1 MSLISLLKRQRETF
15 LDRHRESGDWCH
27 RMFSAATYSLWRAA
41 MPLMASHCRGLVL
54 DAGSG
59 RGAWRAAILQIAESY
74 ESTDIA
80 PRGGDPTTW
89 TGDLSDMPKVPT
101 ARYDTVVCHQVLEH
115 LPHPQLALV
124 EMHRVLKPGGRLIL
138 SAPHISRLHEL
149 PHDYF
154 RYAPAG
160 MRILL
165 QDAGFVDVE
174 LTAYGG
180 VLSFLHHQTS
190 FLLPGLIAGVPV
202 LGLLAVGA
210 NSVFSWSLAKLDRLL
225 DWRGLLPLGV
235 IAVATKPA

>member
-1 MSLISLLKRQRETF
+1 
-15 LDRHRESGDWCH
+15 
-27 RMFSAATYSLWRAA
+27 
-41 MPLMASHCRGLVL
+41 
-54 DAGSG
+54 
-59 RGAWRAAILQIAESY
+59 
-74 ESTDIA
+74 
-80 PRGGDPTTW
+80 
-89 TGDLSDMPKVPT
+89 
-101 ARYDTVVCHQVLEH
+101 
-115 LPHPQLALV
+115 
-124 EMHRVLKPGGRLIL
+124 
-138 SAPHISRLHEL
+138 
-149 PHDYF
+149 
-154 RYAPAG
+154 